1 MKNSK
6 AAILL
11 WSSQV
16 FYLLF
21 IPVWFAFFGLTMMMT
36 QEEQQ
41 LSVFSDVLVYMAG
54 AYPVVLIFT
63 IAMSWTAY
71 HKKNWKKMIITNSL
85 PILWIAPILLTFL
98 IANFL

>member
-11 WSSQV
+11 WASQV
-16 FYLLF
+16 FYVLF
-21 IPVWFAFFGLTMMMT
+21 IPVWFTFFGLTVMMK
-36 QEEQQ
+36 QEEDE
-41 LSVFSDVLVYMAG
+41 SGIFSELLVYLAG

-63 IAMSWTAY
+63 IALSWIAY
-71 HKKNWKKMIITNSL
+71 HKRDWKKMILTNSVS
-85 PILWIAPILLTFL
+85 ILWIAPILLTFL